1 MFSILSS
8 MACRIC
14 APSCKRCRQ
23 VVSAELLQGASLG
36 YKLSA
41 AKLKICRYDDGS
53 EGSPLPG
60 SGNLIQN
67 SQ

>member
-1 MFSILSS
+1 MVGLQNFCTLS
-8 MACRIC
+8 R
-14 APSCKRCRQ
+14 PSGASTVSRCRQ

-41 AKLKICRYDDGS
+41 AKLKICRYDDG

-60 SGNLIQN
+60 TEYA
-67 SQ
+67 